1 MARLKKEDQ
10 HSARKGEILDVAQR
24 LISTKGYE
32 QMTIADILAE
42 LEISKGAFYHYFDSK
57 SALLDAL
64 IERMLVEAKAMLLPI
79 FDNPTLSALEKIQR
93 WFEATA
99 RWKTDRKD
107 YLLSILRVW
116 YHDDNAVVIQKLRA
130 DVLGW
135 ISPQVARVVH
145 QGIEE
150 GVFTTAYPDHVGQ
163 VVFSLLYDLG
173 ERLARMILSS
183 GANADDLPNARAT
196 AAAYTDALERA
207 LGAPRGS
214 LVLVDMETMREWFV
228 SPIAVA

>member
-1 MARLKKEDQ
+1 MARVKKEDL
-10 HSARKGEILDVAQR
+10 HLARRGEILDAAQR
-24 LISTKGYE
+24 LIATKGYE

-57 SALLDAL
+57 SALLEAL
-64 IERMLVEAKAMLLPI
+64 IDRMQLEARAMLLPI
-79 FDNPTLSALEKIQR
+79 FDDPALSALEKIQR
-93 WFEATA
+93 WFEVTA

-130 DVLGW
+130 DASGW

-145 QGIEE
+145 QGIDE
-150 GVFTTAYPDHVGQ
+150 GVFATSYPDHVGQ

-173 ERLARMILSS
+173 ESLARRILAS
-183 GANADDLPNARAT
+183 GSAASDFLAARAT
-196 AAAYTDALERA
+196 ADVYTDALERA
-207 LGAPRGS
+207 LGAQQGS
-214 LVLVDMETMREWFV
+214 LALVDGETLREWFV
-228 SPIAVA
+228 APVAVV